1 MAMSPRKKMAM
12 GKNGEKKMK
21 PAVKLRAGGMVK
33 KLAKGGAVSE
43 SPRPKKRPDD
53 LMDRAAGRRGQ
64 RANESEQSEQNDV
77 LMNGGRGRRRMR
89 MGGMVK
95 K

>member
-12 GKNGEKKMK
+12 GKDGEKKMK
-21 PAVKLRAGGMVK
+21 PAVKLRGGGMVK
-33 KLAKGGAVSE
+33 KMAKGGAVEKS
-43 SPRPKKRPDD
+43 
-53 LMDRAAGRRGQ
+53 L
-64 RANESEQSEQNDV
+64 
-77 LMNGGRGRRRMR
+77 RRMR

>member
-12 GKNGEKKMK
+12 GKSADGKSK
-21 PAVKLRAGGMVK
+21 PAVKLKCGGAVK
-33 KLAKGGAVSE
+33 KMRDGGAVSE
-43 SPRPKKRPDD
+43 SPRPKKNPRRPSAV
-53 LMDRAAGRRGQ
+53 DRGNSA
-64 RANESEQSEQNDV
+64 SERENQEYDDV